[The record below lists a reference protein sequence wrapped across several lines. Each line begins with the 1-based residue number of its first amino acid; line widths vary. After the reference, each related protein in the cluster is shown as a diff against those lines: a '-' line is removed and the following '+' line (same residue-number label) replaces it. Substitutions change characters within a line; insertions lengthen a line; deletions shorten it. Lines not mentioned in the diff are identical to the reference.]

1 MIERMVIEADEIA
14 YKAAASIEKTCHVVH
29 FSGGTS
35 VDLGNEHTMTSLR
48 AFYKSKGM
56 FEHDH
61 YTVEIY
67 KAYADESTLIE
78 NLKSMITSLR
88 GVSNHVDA
96 AKYNIGKINNLE
108 FWLSNS
114 DRKKNFRYSVAK
126 TEGKNG
132 FGYKAGRGEKPKY
145 IKSALQY
152 LKEIHGAHETDFG
165 EADDAIAIAHDTKSI
180 LVSIDKDL
188 LMIPGMHYNWA
199 HDKLFFV
206 PEGIGGA
213 FTLGKKIKPYGL
225 LCFYVQLLCGDPTDN
240 IPGCFNPEKAHH
252 KTPPKFSMEAALKY
266 LQQGDDTENDYF
278 KLVQE
283 VYEKDYQ
290 DSWKE
295 VLMEI
300 ADLVWICRSKTI
312 TGRQYLQSRGY
323 L

>member
-29 FSGGTS
+29 HKNGTIT
-35 VDLGNEHTMTSLR
+35 DLGSEFTMTSLR
-48 AFYKSKGM
+48 AFYKSQGM
-56 FEHDH
+56 IEHDH

-67 KAYADESTLIE
+67 KAYADESTLIN
-78 NLKSMITSLR
+78 NLKSMIESLR
-88 GVSNHVDA
+88 GVSKHDEA
-96 AKYNIGKINNLE
+96 RKYNIGTINNLE

-114 DRKKNFRYSVAK
+114 DRQKNFRYSIAK

-152 LKEIHGAHETDFG
+152 LKEIHGARETDFG

-188 LMIPGMHYNWA
+188 LMIPGVHYNWA
-199 HDKLFFV
+199 HDKLFYV
-206 PEGIGGA
+206 PEGIGGS
-213 FTLGKKIKPYGL
+213 FTIGKNIKPYGL
-225 LCFYVQLLCGDPTDN
+225 LCFYTQLLCGDPTDN
-240 IPGCFNPEKAHH
+240 IPGCFNPEKSHH
-252 KTPPKFSMEAALKY
+252 KNPPKFSMEAALNY
-266 LQQGDDTENDYF
+266 LQKFDDNEDEYF
-278 KLVQE
+278 SVVAA
-283 VYEKDYQ
+283 VYEMDYGANF
-290 DSWKE
+290 KE

-300 ADLVWICRSKTI
+300 ADLIWICRNKNM
-312 TGRQYLQSRGY
+312 TGRQYLKYKGY